1 MSEEGGGVELW
12 IQIFRVT
19 FHFHFHFDDPF
30 FYYRDPT
37 SVSKMAPVCQW
48 ITALVLFP
56 YIAGASAGTGQSPVL
71 SSAVHD
77 LRSQLATDDDVIV
90 DVLSKIE
97 AWQQDVYSH
106 SQDRNTKQSFV
117 TLTYAQSLDGC
128 VAFIDSVTGETS
140 SNLPLSGKSSLRLTH
155 GLRSIHDAVLV
166 GGTTFAVDNPRLNVR
181 MWPRS
186 GGSGEVKHE
195 HHQPRPVILDT
206 ELKSLMRIQSDKAGD
221 IRAQNPI
228 ICCAQDAF
236 DAMKDRPDIDFP
248 SGVDIL
254 PCRREAKGRGLD
266 LGDVLLQLRER
277 RGICSVMVEGGASIL
292 TVFANKGLAHCV
304 CITIAPKLI
313 GGEIGLNAFRGYKS
327 RGGGTIPWCNFD
339 FDGSDCE
346 FVPGIGSDCIFL
358 ARWPRDND
366 IDSQ

>member
-1 MSEEGGGVELW
+1 MDTDFL
-12 IQIFRVT
+12 RVS
-19 FHFHFHFDDPF
+19 FHFHSFSVFDCSGGCAVDF
-30 FYYRDPT
+30 RHKYG
-37 SVSKMAPVCQW
+37 KMASLPQW
-48 ITALVLFP
+48 SITALLLLSDIIGVS
-56 YIAGASAGTGQSPVL
+56 AGAGTGAGQSPVL
-71 SSAVHD
+71 SSALHD
-77 LRSQLATDDDVIV
+77 MRSQLATEDDVIV
-90 DVLSKIE
+90 DVLSKIQ
-97 AWQQDVYSH
+97 AWQQDVYRH
-106 SQDRNTKQSFV
+106 GQDRDAKKSFV
-117 TLTYAQSLDGC
+117 TLTYAQSMDGC
-128 VAFIDSVTGETS
+128 VAIIDSDTGDTS

-186 GGSGEVKHE
+186 DGSGEVKHV
-195 HHQPRPVILDT
+195 HQPRPVILDT
-206 ELKSLMRIQSDKAGD
+206 ELKSLLRIQRDKAGD

-228 ICCAQDAF
+228 ICCARDVH
-236 DAMKDRPDIDFP
+236 DAMKDRTDFGII

-266 LGDVLLQLRER
+266 LEDVLLQLRER
-277 RGICSVMVEGGASIL
+277 RDICSVMVEGGASIL
-292 TVFANKGLAHCV
+292 TAFANKGLAHCV

-327 RGGGTIPWCNFD
+327 RGREAVPWCNFD

-358 ARWPRDND
+358 SRWPRDKA
-366 IDSQ
+366 ID

>member
-1 MSEEGGGVELW
+1 MA
-12 IQIFRVT
+12 
-19 FHFHFHFDDPF
+19 
-30 FYYRDPT
+30 
-37 SVSKMAPVCQW
+37 KMALVCQW
-48 ITALVLFP
+48 AAALLVLSD
-56 YIAGASAGTGQSPVL
+56 IIGVSTGAGAGQSPVL
-71 SSAVHD
+71 GSAVHD
-77 LRSQLATDDDVIV
+77 MRSQSSTEDDVIV
-90 DVLSKIE
+90 NVLSKIQT
-97 AWQQDVYSH
+97 WQQDVYGY
-106 SQDRNTKQSFV
+106 SQNRDAKKSFV

-128 VAFIDSVTGETS
+128 VAIIDSDTGETS

-186 GGSGEVKHE
+186 DGSGEVKHDK
-195 HHQPRPVILDT
+195 HQPRPVILDT
-206 ELKSLMRIQSDKAGD
+206 ELKSLLRIQRDKAGD

-236 DAMKDRPDIDFP
+236 EAMKDQTDSGII

-266 LGDVLLQLRER
+266 LGDVLLQLREQ

-292 TVFANKGLAHCV
+292 TAFANKGLAHCV

-313 GGEIGLNAFRGYKS
+313 GGKIGLNAFRGYKS

-339 FDGSDCE
+339 FGGSDCE

-358 ARWPRDND
+358 ARWPRDD
-366 IDSQ
+366 AID